1 MMRSGSRG
9 VGDDEE
15 DLQAGQDDLFGRS
28 TAAPIN
34 LADDGAG
41 DGAAANVAGAA
52 DEETVSTGAKRN
64 RPSASDV
71 WDDYEKIFKVVS
83 GKRIRFQAKCIHCGR
98 VYAAQSPFGT
108 GSLLRHRGKCPVKNR
123 KSNLG
128 QSVIQFNSDGSV
140 GTWEYS
146 ADVVRTQLL

>member
-52 DEETVSTGAKRN
+52 DEETVSTGAMRN
-64 RPSASDV
+64 RPSTYDV
-71 WDDYEKIFKVVS
+71 CHYKLNPPIATHICVAK
-83 GKRIRFQAKCIHCGR
+83 GLYKRCYGLYQRIIMRCLCCR
-98 VYAAQSPFGT
+98 
-108 GSLLRHRGKCPVKNR
+108 C
-123 KSNLG
+123 
-128 QSVIQFNSDGSV
+128 
-140 GTWEYS
+140 
-146 ADVVRTQLL
+146 